1 MTNLEAAQAKINEL
15 EASLAEREDALD
27 NCANRNLFLQAA
39 LIDERRSNKDS
50 QTMLSGAVADAARAL
65 HAATPLVECTSEL
78 TQYTDLQAIRLRL
91 LEMFGPP
98 ASADNLLLLQSVEAY
113 LLTGTCEI
121 SHTDAAT

>member
-15 EASLAEREDALD
+15 ETSLAEREDALD

-50 QTMLSGAVADAARAL
+50 QTMLLGAVADAARAL
-65 HAATPLVECTSEL
+65 HAATPLDECTSEL
-78 TQYTDLQAIRLRL
+78 VPFTDLPELRFRL

-98 ASADNLLLLQSVEAY
+98 ASADNLLLLQSVETY

-121 SHTDAAT
+121 FHKDAAT